1 MIVYGSSVSPF
12 VRKVLAALFEK
23 GIAFEHRPVAPH
35 AGEPDF
41 RTASPTGKI
50 PAIDDGGFRLADSSA
65 ILHYIE
71 AQHPEPALV
80 PADGRARA
88 RAWWFDEYADT
99 ECVPRMT
106 IPFRERFLKPRVLKV
121 EGDEALAQR
130 TIDEALPPLFDYLDA
145 QIAGPYLVGEAFS
158 VADIAVAAP
167 FHNLRIVKV
176 APDAERWPRLASW
189 VAATLERPSFV
200 AAIAAAKA

>member
-1 MIVYGSSVSPF
+1 MIVYGSSMSPF
-12 VRKVLAALFEK
+12 VRKVLVALAEK
-23 GIAFEHRPVAPH
+23 GIVFEHRPVAPH
-35 AGEPDF
+35 ADDAAF
-41 RTASPTGKI
+41 RAASPMGKI

-65 ILHYIE
+65 ILHYVE
-71 AQHPEPALV
+71 ALRPEPPLV
-80 PADGRARA
+80 PGGTRECA

-99 ECVPRMT
+99 ECVPRMS

-130 TIDEALPPLFDYLDA
+130 TIDEVLPPLFDYLES

-189 VAATLERPSFV
+189 VASTLERPSFV